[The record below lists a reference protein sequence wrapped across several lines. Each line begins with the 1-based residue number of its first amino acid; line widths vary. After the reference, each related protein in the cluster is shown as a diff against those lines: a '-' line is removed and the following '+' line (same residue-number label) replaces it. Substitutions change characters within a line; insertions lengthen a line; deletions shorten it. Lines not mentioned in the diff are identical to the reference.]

1 LEVNETPSPVT
12 GDQSLKGC
20 EIAKHEQIL
29 NSASTGECIIVSEHT
44 SDQYESVAKKQKLE
58 VNRTQSSIISDH
70 SLKSCEIAKD
80 EQTLNLASAGEYT
93 AVSEHASDQC
103 VSVAKKQKL
112 EVSGMPSPIIS
123 DRAWKSCVI
132 AKDEQIHDSASRGE
146 CKTVSEHT
154 SNQCVS
160 ATKKQRLAVDRT
172 PSSIISDLSLKSCEI
187 SKDKQILASSST
199 GECTAVSKHTPIQCM
214 FINFL
219 SLPRKNCVVAFLL
232 FFLSFLLFFSSPL
245 SIKR

>member
-12 GDQSLKGC
+12 GDQSLKAC

-70 SLKSCEIAKD
+70 SLKSCKIAKD
-80 EQTLNLASAGEYT
+80 EQTLSLASAGEYT
-93 AVSEHASDQC
+93 AVSEHASDKC

-123 DRAWKSCVI
+123 DRTWKSCVI
-132 AKDEQIHDSASRGE
+132 AKDEHIHDSASRGE
-146 CKTVSEHT
+146 CKAVSEHT
-154 SNQCVS
+154 SDQCVS
-160 ATKKQRLAVDRT
+160 ATKKQQLTVDRN
-172 PSSIISDLSLKSCEI
+172 PSSIISDQSLKSCEI
-187 SKDKQILASSST
+187 SKDKQILPSAST
-199 GECTAVSKHTPIQCM
+199 GECTAVSKHTLIQCM
-214 FINFL
+214 FINSYPCQEKF
-219 SLPRKNCVVAFLL
+219 V
-232 FFLSFLLFFSSPL
+232 
-245 SIKR
+245 